1 MSPWSERAVRW
12 LAVPLPGRRPVAA
25 RLVRAVAAIAGVGA
39 LAACGTPAH
48 LDSQEQVAFA
58 RECAS
63 LVERNVADATPPRR
77 TQLGGETLTLDSA
90 SSFYSILERIRGA
103 SNYNLHD
110 PKHDADTARQPLDD
124 CNPKPP
130 LLSGLLSPSSGST
143 TTTTTTTSTTTTT
156 TVPGS

>member
-1 MSPWSERAVRW
+1 VF
-12 LAVPLPGRRPVAA
+12 
-25 RLVRAVAAIAGVGA
+25 AVAALVGVGA
-39 LAACGTPAH
+39 LAGCGTPAH
-48 LDSQEQVAFA
+48 LDSQEKVAFA

-63 LVERNVADATPPRR
+63 LVERNVAEAAPPRR
-77 TQLGGETLTLDSA
+77 AQLGGETLTLDSV

-103 SNYNLHD
+103 STYNLHD

-130 LLSGLLSPSSGST
+130 LLSSLLNPKSSST
-143 TTTTTTTSTTTTT
+143 TTTTTAPTTTTTTTTT

>member
-1 MSPWSERAVRW
+1 MC
-12 LAVPLPGRRPVAA
+12 
-25 RLVRAVAAIAGVGA
+25 AIAATLAASA
-39 LAACGTPAH
+39 LTACGTPAH
-48 LDSQEQVAFA
+48 LDQQEQVAFS

-63 LVERNVADATPPRR
+63 LVERNVADNEPPRR
-77 TQLGGETLTLDSA
+77 AQLGDDTLTLDQP

-103 SNYNLHD
+103 STYNLHD

-130 LLSGLLSPSSGST
+130 ILSSLLKPT
-143 TTTTTTTSTTTTT
+143 TTTTTAT

>member
-1 MSPWSERAVRW
+1 MPH
-12 LAVPLPGRRPVAA
+12 PGQRRVAA
-25 RLVRAVAAIAGVGA
+25 RLVCGVAAILGVGA
-39 LAACGTPAH
+39 LAGCGTPAH
-48 LDSQEQVAFA
+48 LDPQEQVAFA

-63 LVERNVADATPPRR
+63 LVERNVSEATPPRR

-90 SSFYSILERIRGA
+90 SSFYSILERIRG
-103 SNYNLHD
+103 SSTYNLHD

-130 LLSGLLSPSSGST
+130 LLSSLLNPKSSST
-143 TTTTTTTSTTTTT
+143 TTTSATTT

>member
-1 MSPWSERAVRW
+1 
-12 LAVPLPGRRPVAA
+12 VPLHGQRSVAA
-25 RLVRAVAAIAGVGA
+25 RFVCVVAAIAGLGVLTG
-39 LAACGTPAH
+39 CGTPAH
-48 LDSQEQVAFA
+48 LDRQEQVAFA

-77 TQLGGETLTLDSA
+77 TQVGGETLTLDSA

-103 SNYNLHD
+103 SDYNLHD

-130 LLSGLLSPSSGST
+130 LLSSLLNPKSSS
-143 TTTTTTTSTTTTT
+143 TTTTSTTTAPTPT

>member
-1 MSPWSERAVRW
+1 MSRGSGRAVRW
-12 LAVPLPGRRPVAA
+12 RAVPLPGQRPVAA
-25 RLVRAVAAIAGVGA
+25 RLACA
-39 LAACGTPAH
+39 LAAIVGLGALTGCGTPPH
-48 LDSQEQVAFA
+48 LDRQEQVAFS

-63 LVERNVADATPPRR
+63 LVERNVADANPPRR

-103 SNYNLHD
+103 STYNLHD

-130 LLSGLLSPSSGST
+130 ILSGLVSPKSSST
-143 TTTTTTTSTTTTT
+143 TTTTTAPATTT